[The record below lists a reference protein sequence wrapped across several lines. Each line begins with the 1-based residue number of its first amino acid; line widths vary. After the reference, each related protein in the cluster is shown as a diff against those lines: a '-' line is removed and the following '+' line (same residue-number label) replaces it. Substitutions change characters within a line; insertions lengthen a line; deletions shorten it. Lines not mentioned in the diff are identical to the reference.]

1 LRNPNHV
8 PKKGIFG
15 LAKEI
20 SLDLSLTLKQRAI
33 GKHLYYLYAFFNSFS
48 WASLAE
54 GVVILLLLRLGATET
69 WVGIV
74 ASLQYATLP
83 AMVLGYVI
91 VARLGV
97 TGTAGLFWG
106 IRSCSAAFMIIAPWT
121 QRFAGNMPLWFMLFG
136 SLGFMLGRAA
146 GLVAFTGIVT
156 ELTTERNRGELISN
170 SSKISQFGA
179 ILMTITMAL
188 FLGPAAPL
196 YRYQILLTFGMFCGL
211 TAAIALWKVP
221 EAGMFRKKTPFKLW
235 EELKWSLS
243 TRGRKWF
250 MAMMMGL
257 PVTQGL
263 TYAFGIL
270 VAKQGYGLADQNVI
284 LFVLV
289 ATVGGIVASYTYGL
303 FLDQLGSR
311 PLLVITNFLDIGGVV
326 LVIFLPKSFM
336 IVLIGILFFI
346 NGYVNIAFNA
356 AMQHYFI
363 SITSHT
369 HQLAHGI
376 ITRTLGGI
384 AGGLA
389 LIVGGWT
396 LERIKLV
403 LDINTDS
410 LLHFRWFYA
419 GLLLL
424 LIIRTVVFF
433 KLPSLKSQGIRDALS
448 ALFSPWDWRAI
459 HAVKRAISVQSENE
473 ESKAIAALMQTDSR
487 IYQADLEHYLNSP
500 SIFIRQRAMQALRR
514 AKPTKT
520 LISALERD
528 LQVNQFTTAH
538 QAAYWLGHWEIVEAA
553 PLLCKAIDSQDF
565 LLSGAAIHALVEL
578 DERSALPLIE
588 KKFMESENPYILIEA
603 ARAIS
608 LWGDPGHYSML
619 LQKYLLDIPPQ
630 AKDELS
636 LSVARLLG
644 LHDAFYSDLGML
656 HRQPSQLIRE
666 WLERFAS
673 RDGERLILAIS
684 SGDPQRG
691 LLEASLKCQQQ
702 RFQRWFYDD
711 TIKFLA
717 KLPDKVHRE
726 VAFFMAFLLLAPS
739 GFHINSH

>member
-1 LRNPNHV
+1 V
-8 PKKGIFG
+8 
-15 LAKEI
+15 AEEI
-20 SLDLSLTLKQRAI
+20 SLDLSLTLKQRAS
-33 GKHLYYLYAFFNSFS
+33 GKHLYYLFAFFNSFS

-54 GVVILLLLRLGATET
+54 GVVILLLLRFGATET

-74 ASLQYATLP
+74 ASLQYVTLP
-83 AMVLGYVI
+83 AMVLGYATVP
-91 VARLGV
+91 RLGL

-106 IRSCSAAFMIIAPWT
+106 IRSISAALMIIAPWT
-121 QRFAGNMPLWFMLFG
+121 QRFAGNMPLWFIFFG

-146 GLVAFTGIVT
+146 GLMAFTGIIT
-156 ELTTERNRGELISN
+156 ELTTERDRGELISS
-170 SSKISQFGA
+170 SSKISQFGT
-179 ILMTITMAL
+179 ILMTTVMAL
-188 FLGPAAPL
+188 FLGAAAPL
-196 YRYQILLTFGMFCGL
+196 YRYQILLTVGVVCGL
-211 TAAIALWKVP
+211 TAAAALWKVP
-221 EAGMFRKKTPFKLW
+221 EAGIFRKKTPFKLW
-235 EELKWSLS
+235 AELKWSLS

-250 MAMMMGL
+250 MAMMLGL

-270 VAKQGYGLADQNVI
+270 VAKQGYGLADQNVM

-311 PLLVITNFLDIGGVV
+311 PLLVITSFLDIGGVV
-326 LVIFLPKSFM
+326 LVIFLPKTFM

-346 NGYVNIAFNA
+346 NGYVSIAFSA

-363 SITSHT
+363 SITAHA

-376 ITRTLGGI
+376 ITRALGGM

-389 LIVGGWT
+389 LILGGWT
-396 LERIKLV
+396 LERVKQISNV
-403 LDINTDS
+403 TTDP

-433 KLPSLKSQGIRDALS
+433 KLPSLKSQGIRDALN

-459 HAVKRAISVQSENE
+459 HAVKRAITVQSEKE
-473 ESKAIAALMQTDSR
+473 ESKAISALMHTDSR
-487 IYQADLEHYLNSP
+487 IYQEDLEHYLNSP
-500 SIFIRQRAMQALRR
+500 SIFIRQRAMHALQR
-514 AKPTKT
+514 ARPTKT
-520 LISALERD
+520 LISTLERD

-538 QAAYWLGHWEIVEAA
+538 QAAYWLGHWGVVEAA

-565 LLSGAAIHALVEL
+565 LLSGAAIHALVRL
-578 DERSALPLIE
+578 DERSTLPLIE
-588 KKFMESENPYILIEA
+588 KKFMESENPYVLIEG

-608 LWGDPGHYSML
+608 LWGDPIHYSLL

-644 LHDAFYSDLGML
+644 LYDAFYSDLAML
-656 HRQPSQLIRE
+656 HRQPSQLIHE
-666 WLERFAS
+666 WQERFVS
-673 RDGERLILAIS
+673 RDGEGLILAIYR
-684 SGDPQRG
+684 GDPQRG
-691 LLEASLKCQQQ
+691 LLEASLKCQQK

-717 KLPDKVHRE
+717 KLPDKVHQE
-726 VAFFMAFLLLAPS
+726 VAFFMAFLLLTTN
-739 GFHINSH
+739 GFHVDSS

>member
-1 LRNPNHV
+1 
-8 PKKGIFG
+8 
-15 LAKEI
+15 
-20 SLDLSLTLKQRAI
+20 
-33 GKHLYYLYAFFNSFS
+33 
-48 WASLAE
+48 
-54 GVVILLLLRLGATET
+54 
-69 WVGIV
+69 
-74 ASLQYATLP
+74 
-83 AMVLGYVI
+83 
-91 VARLGV
+91 
-97 TGTAGLFWG
+97 
-106 IRSCSAAFMIIAPWT
+106 
-121 QRFAGNMPLWFMLFG
+121 
-136 SLGFMLGRAA
+136 MLGRAA
-146 GLVAFTGIVT
+146 GLVAFTGIIT
-156 ELTTERNRGELISN
+156 ELTTERDRGELISS
-170 SSKISQFGA
+170 SSKISQFGT
-179 ILMTITMAL
+179 ILMTIVMAL
-188 FLGPAAPL
+188 FLGAAAPL
-196 YRYQILLTFGMFCGL
+196 YRYQILLTVGMVCGL
-211 TAAIALWKVP
+211 TAAAALWKVP
-221 EAGMFRKKTPFKLW
+221 EAGIFREKTPFKLW
-235 EELKWSLS
+235 AELKWSLS

-250 MAMMMGL
+250 MAMMLGL

-270 VAKQGYGLADQNVI
+270 VAKQGYGLADQNVM

-311 PLLVITNFLDIGGVV
+311 PLLVITSFLDIAGVA
-326 LVIFLPKSFM
+326 LVIFLPKTFM

-363 SITSHT
+363 SITTQT

-376 ITRTLGGI
+376 ITRTLGGM
-384 AGGLA
+384 AGGLV
-389 LIVGGWT
+389 LILGGWT
-396 LERIKLV
+396 LERVKL
-403 LDINTDS
+403 LSDISTDP

-424 LIIRTVVFF
+424 LIIRTIVFF

-459 HAVKRAISVQSENE
+459 HAVKRAITVQSENE
-473 ESKAIAALMQTDSR
+473 ESKAISALMHTDSQ

-500 SIFIRQRAMQALRR
+500 SIFIRQRAMHALQR
-514 AKPTKT
+514 AKPSKT
-520 LISALERD
+520 LISTLERD

-538 QAAYWLGHWEIVEAA
+538 QAAYWLGHWEVVESA

-565 LLSGAAIHALVEL
+565 LLSGAAIHALVRL
-578 DERSALPLIE
+578 DERSTLPLIE
-588 KKFMESENPYILIEA
+588 KKFMESENPYVLIEG

-608 LWGDPGHYSML
+608 LWGDPIHYSML

-644 LHDAFYSDLGML
+644 LYDAFYSDLGML

-666 WLERFAS
+666 WQERFVS
-673 RDGERLILAIS
+673 QDGEELILAICRS
-684 SGDPQRG
+684 DPQRS
-691 LLEASLKCQQQ
+691 LLEASLKCQQK

-717 KLPDKVHRE
+717 KLPDKVHQE
-726 VAFFMAFLLLAPS
+726 VAFFMAFLLLAAD
-739 GFHINSH
+739 GLHIDSH

>member
-1 LRNPNHV
+1 M
-8 PKKGIFG
+8 
-15 LAKEI
+15 AEEI
-20 SLDLSLTLKQRAI
+20 SFDLSLTLKQRAI
-33 GKHLYYLYAFFNSFS
+33 GKHRYYLFAFFNSIS

-74 ASLQYATLP
+74 ASLQYVTLP
-83 AMVLGYVI
+83 AMVLGYATVS
-91 VARLGV
+91 RLGV
-97 TGTAGLFWG
+97 TGTAGFFWG

-136 SLGFMLGRAA
+136 SLGFMIGRAA
-146 GLVAFTGIVT
+146 GLVAFTGITT
-156 ELTTERNRGELISN
+156 ELTTERDRGELISN
-170 SSKISQFGA
+170 SSKISQFGT
-179 ILMTITMAL
+179 ILMTIVMAL
-188 FLGPAAPL
+188 FLGAAAPL
-196 YRYQILLTFGMFCGL
+196 YRYQILLTVGMACGL
-211 TAAIALWKVP
+211 TAAAAIWKVP
-221 EAGMFRKKTPFKLW
+221 EAGIFRKKTPFKLW
-235 EELKWSLS
+235 AELKWSLS

-250 MAMMMGL
+250 MAMMLGL

-270 VAKQGYGLADQNVI
+270 VAKQGYGLADQNVM

-311 PLLVITNFLDIGGVV
+311 PLLVLTSFLDIGGVA
-326 LVIFLPKSFM
+326 LVIFLPKTFM

-356 AMQHYFI
+356 AMQHYFL
-363 SITSHT
+363 SITTHA

-376 ITRTLGGI
+376 ITRALGGM
-384 AGGLA
+384 AGGMA
-389 LIVGGWT
+389 LILGGWT
-396 LERIKLV
+396 LERVKLV
-403 LDINTDS
+403 TDIYPDP

-459 HAVKRAISVQSENE
+459 HAVKRAITVQSENE
-473 ESKAIAALMQTDSR
+473 ESIAISTLMHSDSR

-500 SIFIRQRAMQALRR
+500 SIFIRQRAMQALQR

-520 LISALERD
+520 LISTLERD

-565 LLSGAAIHALVEL
+565 LLSGAAIHALVRL
-578 DERSALPLIE
+578 DERSTLPLIE
-588 KKFMESENPYILIEA
+588 KKFIESENPYVLIEG

-608 LWGDPGHYSML
+608 FWGDPIHYSML

-644 LHDAFYSDLGML
+644 LYDTFYSDLGML

-666 WLERFAS
+666 WQERFAS
-673 RDGERLILAIS
+673 RDEAGLILSICRS
-684 SGDPQRG
+684 DPQRS
-691 LLEASLKCQQQ
+691 LLETSLKYQQK

-711 TIKFLA
+711 TIKFLV
-717 KLPDKVHRE
+717 KLPDNVHQE
-726 VAFFMAFLLLAPS
+726 VAFLMAFILLTAD
-739 GFHINSH
+739 GFHIDS

>member
-1 LRNPNHV
+1 M
-8 PKKGIFG
+8 
-15 LAKEI
+15 AEEI
-20 SLDLSLTLKQRAI
+20 SFDLSLTLKQRAI
-33 GKHLYYLYAFFNSFS
+33 GKHRYYLFAFFNSIS

-74 ASLQYATLP
+74 ASLQYVTLP
-83 AMVLGYVI
+83 AMVLGYATVS
-91 VARLGV
+91 RLGV
-97 TGTAGLFWG
+97 TGTAGFFWG

-136 SLGFMLGRAA
+136 SLGFMIGRAA
-146 GLVAFTGIVT
+146 GLVAFTGITT
-156 ELTTERNRGELISN
+156 ELTTERDRGELISN
-170 SSKISQFGA
+170 SSKISQFGT
-179 ILMTITMAL
+179 ILMTIVMSL
-188 FLGPAAPL
+188 FLGAAAPL
-196 YRYQILLTFGMFCGL
+196 YRYQILLTVGMACGL
-211 TAAIALWKVP
+211 TAAAAIWKVP
-221 EAGMFRKKTPFKLW
+221 EAGIFRKKTPFKLW
-235 EELKWSLS
+235 AELKWSLS

-250 MAMMMGL
+250 MAMMLGL

-270 VAKQGYGLADQNVI
+270 VAKQGYGLADQNVM

-311 PLLVITNFLDIGGVV
+311 PLLVLTSFLDIGGVA
-326 LVIFLPKSFM
+326 LVIFLPKTFM

-356 AMQHYFI
+356 AMQHYFL
-363 SITSHT
+363 SITTHA

-376 ITRTLGGI
+376 ITRALGGM
-384 AGGLA
+384 AGGMA
-389 LIVGGWT
+389 LILGGWT
-396 LERIKLV
+396 LERVKLV
-403 LDINTDS
+403 TDIYPDP

-459 HAVKRAISVQSENE
+459 HAVKRAITVQSENE
-473 ESKAIAALMQTDSR
+473 ESIAISTLMHSDSR

-500 SIFIRQRAMQALRR
+500 SIFIRQRAMQALQR

-520 LISALERD
+520 LISTLERD

-565 LLSGAAIHALVEL
+565 LLSGAAIHALVRL
-578 DERSALPLIE
+578 DERSTLPLIE
-588 KKFMESENPYILIEA
+588 KKFIESENPYVLIEG

-608 LWGDPGHYSML
+608 FWGDPIHYSML

-644 LHDAFYSDLGML
+644 LYDTFYSDLGML

-666 WLERFAS
+666 WQERFAS
-673 RDGERLILAIS
+673 RDEAGLILSICRS
-684 SGDPQRG
+684 DPQRS
-691 LLEASLKCQQQ
+691 LLETSLKYQQK

-711 TIKFLA
+711 TIKFLV
-717 KLPDKVHRE
+717 KLPDNVHQE
-726 VAFFMAFLLLAPS
+726 VAFLMAFILLTAD
-739 GFHINSH
+739 GFHIDS

>member
-1 LRNPNHV
+1 V
-8 PKKGIFG
+8 
-15 LAKEI
+15 AEEI
-20 SLDLSLTLKQRAI
+20 SFDLSLTLKQRAI
-33 GKHLYYLYAFFNSFS
+33 GKHRYYLFAFFNSIS

-74 ASLQYATLP
+74 ASLQYVTLP
-83 AMVLGYVI
+83 AMVLGYATVS
-91 VARLGV
+91 RLGV
-97 TGTAGLFWG
+97 TGTAGFFWG

-136 SLGFMLGRAA
+136 SLGFMIGRAA
-146 GLVAFTGIVT
+146 GLVAFTGITT
-156 ELTTERNRGELISN
+156 ELTTERDRGELISN
-170 SSKISQFGA
+170 SSKISQFGT
-179 ILMTITMAL
+179 ILMTIVMSL
-188 FLGPAAPL
+188 FLGAAAPL
-196 YRYQILLTFGMFCGL
+196 YRYQILLTVGMACGL
-211 TAAIALWKVP
+211 TAAAAIWKVP
-221 EAGMFRKKTPFKLW
+221 EAGIFRKKTPFKLW
-235 EELKWSLS
+235 AELKWSLS

-250 MAMMMGL
+250 MAMMLGL

-270 VAKQGYGLADQNVI
+270 VAKQGYGLADQNVM

-311 PLLVITNFLDIGGVV
+311 PLLVLTSFLDIGGVA
-326 LVIFLPKSFM
+326 LVIFLPKTFM

-356 AMQHYFI
+356 AMQHYFL
-363 SITSHT
+363 SITTHA

-376 ITRTLGGI
+376 ITRALGGM
-384 AGGLA
+384 AGGMA
-389 LIVGGWT
+389 LILGGWT
-396 LERIKLV
+396 LERVKLV
-403 LDINTDS
+403 TDIYPDP

-459 HAVKRAISVQSENE
+459 HAVKRAITVQSENE
-473 ESKAIAALMQTDSR
+473 ESIAISTLMHSDSR

-500 SIFIRQRAMQALRR
+500 SIFIRQRAMQALQR

-520 LISALERD
+520 LISTLERD

-565 LLSGAAIHALVEL
+565 LLSGAAIHALVRL
-578 DERSALPLIE
+578 DERSTLPLIE
-588 KKFMESENPYILIEA
+588 KKFIESENPYVLIEG

-608 LWGDPGHYSML
+608 FWGDPIHYSML

-644 LHDAFYSDLGML
+644 LYDTFYSDLGML

-666 WLERFAS
+666 WQERFAS
-673 RDGERLILAIS
+673 RDEAGLILSICRS
-684 SGDPQRG
+684 DPQRS
-691 LLEASLKCQQQ
+691 LLETSLKYQQK

-711 TIKFLA
+711 TIKFLV
-717 KLPDKVHRE
+717 KLPDNVHQE
-726 VAFFMAFLLLAPS
+726 VAFLMAFILLTAD
-739 GFHINSH
+739 GFHIDS

>member
-1 LRNPNHV
+1 
-8 PKKGIFG
+8 
-15 LAKEI
+15 
-20 SLDLSLTLKQRAI
+20 
-33 GKHLYYLYAFFNSFS
+33 
-48 WASLAE
+48 
-54 GVVILLLLRLGATET
+54 
-69 WVGIV
+69 
-74 ASLQYATLP
+74 
-83 AMVLGYVI
+83 
-91 VARLGV
+91 
-97 TGTAGLFWG
+97 
-106 IRSCSAAFMIIAPWT
+106 
-121 QRFAGNMPLWFMLFG
+121 
-136 SLGFMLGRAA
+136 
-146 GLVAFTGIVT
+146 
-156 ELTTERNRGELISN
+156 
-170 SSKISQFGA
+170 
-179 ILMTITMAL
+179 
-188 FLGPAAPL
+188 
-196 YRYQILLTFGMFCGL
+196 
-211 TAAIALWKVP
+211 
-221 EAGMFRKKTPFKLW
+221 
-235 EELKWSLS
+235 
-243 TRGRKWF
+243 
-250 MAMMMGL
+250 MAMMLGL

-270 VAKQGYGLADQNVI
+270 VAKQGYGLADQNVM

-311 PLLVITNFLDIGGVV
+311 PLLVITSFLDIGGVA
-326 LVIFLPKSFM
+326 LVIFLPKTFM

-346 NGYVNIAFNA
+346 NGYVNIAFSA
-356 AMQHYFI
+356 AIQHYFI
-363 SITSHT
+363 SISAHA

-376 ITRTLGGI
+376 ITRALGGI

-389 LIVGGWT
+389 LILGGWT
-396 LERIKLV
+396 LERVKLV
-403 LDINTDS
+403 LDIDTDP

-459 HAVKRAISVQSENE
+459 HAVKRAITVQSENE
-473 ESKAIAALMQTDSR
+473 ESMAISALMHSDLQ

-500 SIFIRQRAMQALRR
+500 SIFIRQRAMHALQR

-520 LISALERD
+520 LISTLERD

-538 QAAYWLGHWEIVEAA
+538 QAAYWLGHWKIVEAA

-565 LLSGAAIHALVEL
+565 LLSGAAIHALVRL
-578 DERSALPLIE
+578 DERSTLPLIE
-588 KKFMESENPYILIEA
+588 KKFMESENPYVLIEG

-608 LWGDPGHYSML
+608 LWGDPNHYSRL

-644 LHDAFYSDLGML
+644 LYDTFYSDLGML

-666 WLERFAS
+666 WQERFAS
-673 RDGERLILAIS
+673 RDEAGLILAIRRS
-684 SGDPQRG
+684 DPQRS
-691 LLEASLKCQQQ
+691 LLETSLKCQQK

-717 KLPDKVHRE
+717 KLTDNVHPE
-726 VAFFMAFLLLAPS
+726 VAFLIAFLLLTAD
-739 GFHINSH
+739 GFHIDS

>member
-1 LRNPNHV
+1 M
-8 PKKGIFG
+8 
-15 LAKEI
+15 AEEI

-33 GKHLYYLYAFFNSFS
+33 GKRFYYLYAFFNSFS

-83 AMVLGYVI
+83 AMVLGYATVS
-91 VARLGV
+91 RLGV

-121 QRFAGNMPLWFMLFG
+121 QRLAGDMPLWFMLFG
-136 SLGFMLGRAA
+136 SLGFMLGRAS
-146 GLVAFTGIVT
+146 GLVAFTGIIT

-170 SSKISQFGA
+170 SSKISQFGT
-179 ILMTITMAL
+179 ILMTIVMAL
-188 FLGPAAPL
+188 FLGAAAPL
-196 YRYQILLTFGMFCGL
+196 YRYQILLTIGMICGL
-211 TAAIALWKVP
+211 IAAVALWKVP
-221 EAGMFRKKTPFKLW
+221 EAGIFRKKTPFKLW
-235 EELKWSLS
+235 AELKWSLS

-250 MAMMMGL
+250 MAMMTGL
-257 PVTQGL
+257 PITQGL

-311 PLLVITNFLDIGGVV
+311 PLLIITSFLDIGGVA
-326 LVIFLPKSFM
+326 LVIFLPKTFM

-346 NGYVNIAFNA
+346 NGYVQIAFNA

-363 SITSHT
+363 SITT
-369 HQLAHGI
+369 PAHQLAHGI
-376 ITRTLGGI
+376 ITRTLGGM

-389 LIVGGWT
+389 LGLGGWT
-396 LERIKLV
+396 LERVKLV
-403 LDINTDS
+403 SDISTDS

-433 KLPSLKSQGIRDALS
+433 KLPSMKSQGIRDALS

-459 HAVKRAISVQSENE
+459 HAVKRAITAQSENE
-473 ESKAIAALMQTDSR
+473 EKKALSALMHTDSR

-500 SIFIRQRAMQALRR
+500 SIFIRQRAMHALQR

-528 LQVNQFTTAH
+528 LEVNQFTTAH
-538 QAAYWLGHWEIVEAA
+538 QAAYWLGHWEVAEAA
-553 PLLCKAIDSQDF
+553 PLLCKAIDSEDF
-565 LLSGAAIHALVEL
+565 LLSGAAIHALVGL

-588 KKFMESENPYILIEA
+588 KKFMESENPYVLIEG

-608 LWGDPGHYSML
+608 LWGNPIHYNML

-644 LHDAFYSDLGML
+644 LYDAFYSDLGML

-666 WLERFAS
+666 WQERFAS
-673 RDGERLILAIS
+673 RDGERLILAICK
-684 SGDPQRG
+684 GDPHRD
-691 LLEASLKCQQQ
+691 LLEASLKCQQK

-726 VAFFMAFLLLAPS
+726 VAFFMAFLLLATD
-739 GFHINSH
+739 GFHINSQ

>member
-1 LRNPNHV
+1 M
-8 PKKGIFG
+8 
-15 LAKEI
+15 AEEI
-20 SLDLSLTLKQRAI
+20 SLDLSLSLKQRAS
-33 GKHLYYLYAFFNSFS
+33 GKYLYYLFAFFNSFS

-74 ASLQYATLP
+74 ASLQYVTLP
-83 AMVLGYVI
+83 AMVLGYATVP
-91 VARLGV
+91 RLGV

-106 IRSCSAAFMIIAPWT
+106 IRSCSAAFIIIAPWT
-121 QRFAGNMPLWFMLFG
+121 QRFAGNIPLWFMLFG

-146 GLVAFTGIVT
+146 GLVAFTGIIT
-156 ELTTERNRGELISN
+156 ELTTERDRGELISS
-170 SSKISQFGA
+170 SSKISQFGT
-179 ILMTITMAL
+179 ILVTIVMAL
-188 FLGPAAPL
+188 FLGAAAPL
-196 YRYQILLTFGMFCGL
+196 YRYQILLTVGMVCGL
-211 TAAIALWKVP
+211 TAAAALWKVP
-221 EAGMFRKKTPFKLW
+221 EAGIFREKTPFKLW
-235 EELKWSLS
+235 AELKWSLS

-250 MAMMMGL
+250 MAMMLGL

-270 VAKQGYGLADQNVI
+270 VAKQGYGLADQNVM

-311 PLLVITNFLDIGGVV
+311 PLLVITSFLDIAGVA
-326 LVIFLPKSFM
+326 LVIFLPKTFM

-363 SITSHT
+363 SITTQT

-376 ITRTLGGI
+376 ITRTLGGM
-384 AGGLA
+384 AGGLV
-389 LIVGGWT
+389 LILGGWT
-396 LERIKLV
+396 LERVKL
-403 LDINTDS
+403 LSDISTDP

-424 LIIRTVVFF
+424 LIIRTIVFF

-459 HAVKRAISVQSENE
+459 HAVKRAITVQSENE
-473 ESKAIAALMQTDSR
+473 ESKAISALMHTDSQ

-500 SIFIRQRAMQALRR
+500 SIFIRQRAMHALQR
-514 AKPTKT
+514 AKPSKT
-520 LISALERD
+520 LISTLERD

-538 QAAYWLGHWEIVEAA
+538 QAAYWLGHWEVVESA

-565 LLSGAAIHALVEL
+565 LLSGAAIHALVRL
-578 DERSALPLIE
+578 DERSTLPLIE
-588 KKFMESENPYILIEA
+588 KKFMESENPYVLIEG

-608 LWGDPGHYSML
+608 LWGDPIHYSML

-644 LHDAFYSDLGML
+644 LYDAFYSDLGML

-666 WLERFAS
+666 WQERFVS
-673 RDGERLILAIS
+673 QDGEELILAICRS
-684 SGDPQRG
+684 DPQRS
-691 LLEASLKCQQQ
+691 LLEASLKCQQK

-717 KLPDKVHRE
+717 KLPDKVHQE
-726 VAFFMAFLLLAPS
+726 VAFFMAFLLLAAD
-739 GFHINSH
+739 GLHIDSH

>member
-1 LRNPNHV
+1 V
-8 PKKGIFG
+8 
-15 LAKEI
+15 AEEI
-20 SLDLSLTLKQRAI
+20 SFDLSLTLKQRAI
-33 GKHLYYLYAFFNSFS
+33 GKHRYYLFAFFNSIS

-74 ASLQYATLP
+74 ASLQYVTLP
-83 AMVLGYVI
+83 AMVLGYATVS
-91 VARLGV
+91 RLGV
-97 TGTAGLFWG
+97 TGTAGFFWG

-136 SLGFMLGRAA
+136 SLGFMIGRAA
-146 GLVAFTGIVT
+146 GLVAFTGIIT
-156 ELTTERNRGELISN
+156 ELTTERDRGELISN
-170 SSKISQFGA
+170 SSKISQFGT
-179 ILMTITMAL
+179 ILMTIVMAL
-188 FLGPAAPL
+188 FLGAAAPL
-196 YRYQILLTFGMFCGL
+196 HRYQILLTVGMACGL
-211 TAAIALWKVP
+211 TAAAALWKVP
-221 EAGMFRKKTPFKLW
+221 EAGIFRKKAPFKLW
-235 EELKWSLS
+235 AELKWSLS

-250 MAMMMGL
+250 MAMMLGL

-270 VAKQGYGLADQNVI
+270 VAKQGYGLADQNVM

-311 PLLVITNFLDIGGVV
+311 PLLVITSFLDIGGVA
-326 LVIFLPKSFM
+326 LVIFLPKTFM

-363 SITSHT
+363 SISAHA

-376 ITRTLGGI
+376 ITRALGGI

-389 LIVGGWT
+389 LILGGWT
-396 LERIKLV
+396 LERVKLV
-403 LDINTDS
+403 LDIDTDPLS
-410 LLHFRWFYA
+410 HFRWFYA

-459 HAVKRAISVQSENE
+459 HAVKRAITVQSENE
-473 ESKAIAALMQTDSR
+473 ESIAISTLMHSDSR

-500 SIFIRQRAMQALRR
+500 SIFIRQRAMQALQR

-520 LISALERD
+520 LISTLERD

-565 LLSGAAIHALVEL
+565 LLSGAAIHALVRL
-578 DERSALPLIE
+578 DERSTLPLIE
-588 KKFMESENPYILIEA
+588 KKFIESENPYVLIEG

-608 LWGDPGHYSML
+608 FWGDPIHYSML

-644 LHDAFYSDLGML
+644 LYDTFYSDLGML

-666 WLERFAS
+666 WQERFAS
-673 RDGERLILAIS
+673 RDEAGLILSIFRS
-684 SGDPQRG
+684 NPQRS
-691 LLEASLKCQQQ
+691 LLETSLKYQQK

-711 TIKFLA
+711 TIKFLV
-717 KLPDKVHRE
+717 KLPDNVHQE
-726 VAFFMAFLLLAPS
+726 VAFLMAFILLTAD
-739 GFHINSH
+739 GFHIDS